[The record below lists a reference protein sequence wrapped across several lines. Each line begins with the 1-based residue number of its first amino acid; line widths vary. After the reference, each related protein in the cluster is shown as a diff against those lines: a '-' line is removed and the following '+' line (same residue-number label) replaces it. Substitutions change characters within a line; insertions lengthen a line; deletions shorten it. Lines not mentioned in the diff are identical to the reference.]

1 MNNLATPIVTINYN
15 GKDDTCD
22 LIGSLIKSGDSFSL
36 IVVDNCSPRE
46 NEFENLKKDISQ
58 RFGLIFSC
66 SPFTDSAITACFFGS
81 FENGSSIFLLR
92 SLTNGGFAKGTNI
105 GLRFAFSMFPKTE
118 FVAILNNDTI
128 VTDHFLQKAFAPMKN
143 SDILATMGTI
153 LYYGYDKP
161 YIWSIGGKIDWI
173 KGQGVHERKD
183 EVFDVSSEKA
193 DFIYRT
199 FISGCF
205 TVFRST
211 ALQSIGL
218 LDESYFF
225 AGEEYQYSV
234 DLCKKGKIAWAP
246 SSVIY
251 HKSIF
256 GIGNGSS
263 HNIKSLPWQWN
274 AYMVKICFINK
285 NKPFLFRKFWH
296 FLFRSYINTH
306 IKRRYLSSGISK
318 RDFSLFRLSLFKNI
332 NRTSYDSNDFLMF
345 KSLFSSEAKR

>member
-1 MNNLATPIVTINYN
+1 MNNLATPIITINYN

-22 LIGSLIKSGDSFSL
+22 LIGSLIESGDLFSL
-36 IVVDNCSPRE
+36 FVVDNCSPRE
-46 NEFENLKKDISQ
+46 NEFENLKRDIGQ
-58 RFGLIFSC
+58 RFGLKFSP
-66 SPFTDSAITACFFGS
+66 SPFADSAITTCFFAP
-81 FENGSSIFLLR
+81 FENGSSIYLLR
-92 SLTNGGFAKGTNI
+92 SCTNGGFSKGTNI
-105 GLRFAFSMFPKTE
+105 GLRFAFSMLPKAE

-128 VTDHFLQKAFAPMKN
+128 VTDHFLQKALSPMKDAN
-143 SDILATMGTI
+143 ILATMGTI

-173 KGQGVHERKD
+173 KGQGIHEHKD
-183 EVFDVSSEKA
+183 EVFDDSSEKSS
-193 DFIYRT
+193 FIYRT

-211 ALQSIGL
+211 ALKSIGL

-234 DLCKKGKIAWAP
+234 DLCKKGKIAWVP

-251 HKSIF
+251 HKSIL

-263 HNIKSLPWQWN
+263 HNIKSMPWQWN

-285 NKPFLFRKFWH
+285 NKSFLFRKFWH
-296 FLFRSYINTH
+296 LLFRSYIDVC
-306 IKRRYLSSGISK
+306 IKKRFLSSGVSK
-318 RDFSLFRLSLFKNI
+318 KDFSLFRSSLFKNI
-332 NRTSYDSNDFLMF
+332 NRVSYDSNDFLMF
-345 KSLFSSEAKR
+345 KQLFLSR

>member
-1 MNNLATPIVTINYN
+1 MNNSATPIVTINYD

-22 LIGSLIKSGDSFSL
+22 LIGSLIKSGDPFSL

-46 NEFENLKKDISQ
+46 NEFENLINDISQ
-58 RFGLIFSC
+58 RFGLIFSS
-66 SPFTDSAITACFFGS
+66 SPSIDSAITGCLFGS
-81 FENGSSIFLLR
+81 FENGSSVFLLH

-105 GLRFAFSMFPKTE
+105 GLRFAFSMFPETE

-128 VTDHFLQKAFAPMKN
+128 VTDHFLQKAIAPMKD

-173 KGQGVHERKD
+173 KGQGIHEHKG
-183 EVFDVSSEKA
+183 EIFDASFERTPFV
-193 DFIYRT
+193 YRD

-234 DLCKKGKIAWAP
+234 DLCKKGKIAWVP
-246 SSVIY
+246 SCVIY
-251 HKSIF
+251 HKSVL

-274 AYMVKICFINK
+274 AYMVKICFVNK

-296 FLFRSYINTH
+296 FFFRSYIDIR
-306 IKRRYLSSGISK
+306 IKRRFLSSGISK
-318 RDFSLFRLSLFKNI
+318 RDFSLFRSSLFKNI
-332 NRTSYDSNDFLMF
+332 NRVSYDSGDFLMF
-345 KSLFSSEAKR
+345 KQLLLSR